1 MTLQDLNGFIKDQI
15 LELQNGTEKGGILL
29 DKEIIESKLKIAREI
44 NNLAKTSIQIS
55 KAELEALRAKDTLS
69 VHTCNHM
76 PSQFSCSDNK

>member
-15 LELQNGTEKGGILL
+15 LELQNGTEKDGKLL
-29 DKEIIESKLKIAREI
+29 DKSIVESKLKIAREI

-55 KAELEALRAKDTLS
+55 KAELEALKAIDTLS
-69 VHTCNHM
+69 VHTCKKM